1 MMFDQDG
8 YTVRFEWGP
17 TGIRRAA
24 QRGDIVIVVDVLRFS
39 SAVAVATGYGA
50 TLFPAPYDQSA
61 RDYAERL
68 GLPLINAAFGSVAD
82 LKSLSPSSFG
92 PADAGR
98 RYVIS
103 SANGAACASY
113 AGGARAVIAGALLNA
128 QAVAARALALQSET
142 GAPITAIA
150 CGERW
155 GAEHA
160 ANDRLRP
167 CLEDYLGAGA
177 ILSALRGP
185 SSPEAQVSAAAFQA
199 SRPNIEQILWECG
212 SGRELRE
219 RGQAADVEFCARLD
233 SSSSVPL
240 LRDGGFSAGR

>member
-1 MMFDQDG
+1 MFDQAG
-8 YTVRFEWGP
+8 YALRFEWGP
-17 TGIRRAA
+17 TGIQRAA

-39 SAVAVATGYGA
+39 SAVAVAAGYGA
-50 TLFPAPYDQSA
+50 TLYPAPYDQSA
-61 RDYAERL
+61 LDYAERL

-92 PADAGR
+92 PQDAGR

-113 AGGARAVIAGALLNA
+113 AGGARAVIAGCLLNA
-128 QAVAARALALQSET
+128 TAVAEQAMALQAGSNAAVT
-142 GAPITAIA
+142 VIA

-155 GAEHA
+155 A
-160 ANDRLRP
+160 ADESVVDQLRP
-167 CLEDYLGAGA
+167 CVEDYLGAGA

-185 SSPEAQVSAAAFQA
+185 SSPEAQACAAAFRA
-199 SRPNIEQILWECG
+199 CRPNLEQILWECS

-219 RGQAADVEFCARLD
+219 RGQSEDVEYCARVD
-233 SSSSVPL
+233 ASSAVPI
-240 LRDGGFSAGR
+240 LRDGAFVANG